1 MKRHKS
7 QKLSHRWGM
16 PMLHHTPP
24 ARSTI
29 QHEKKWSLQDRRETE
44 LPQKYKNVKCFWLS
58 IIDKGFL
65 VHKKKDWGEGYL
77 DFVFSTV
84 AVEANQDRKST
95 RSCNYKFLH
104 ANYMKK
110 CKWWEGKL
118 RSINHT
124 WGHVPS
130 SKKIQPNTLVVH
142 LDRTTQQSMFIVTL
156 QKTKG
161 DNWLKY
167 RIISLQSQ
175 ENF

>member
-1 MKRHKS
+1 MKRNEACRIEEKQSYHKNT
-7 QKLSHRWGM
+7 R
-16 PMLHHTPP
+16 MLN
-24 ARSTI
+24 ASDY
-29 QHEKKWSLQDRRETE
+29 QSLTR
-44 LPQKYKNVKCFWLS
+44 VFWY
-58 IIDKGFL
+58 I
-65 VHKKKDWGEGYL
+65 KKKDWGEGSL